1 MASAEAAAAGTQQ
14 GGAAGE
20 DLPLTTSPGTQVPSM
35 WSGLRVS
42 IYELGGITHSIW
54 PFCAQLP
61 HLEYEEASSR
71 LPREGDMQ
79 PRASSATPLLS
90 V

>member
-1 MASAEAAAAGTQQ
+1 
-14 GGAAGE
+14 
-20 DLPLTTSPGTQVPSM
+20 M
-35 WSGLRVS
+35 WVS
-42 IYELGGITHSIW
+42 IDELGGITHSNL

-61 HLEYEEASSR
+61 PLENEEASNR